1 MGRKAVFLALLLF
14 LLVLHAQSSKTA
26 NVGRTWTVDD
36 DGPADFHTVQEAVDA
51 ASNGDTIFV
60 HNGTYLE
67 RVVVNKTISLLG
79 ENPFG
84 TIIDAERSLSVISI
98 EADHVTLKSLTLRNS
113 HAHWA
118 FDESGGVYLYS
129 SDYCTIENCIAIG
142 NHNGVNLRRS
152 SYNNISNNLVADN
165 MAGIVVGDSSNNNLI
180 KGNRVLNNS
189 ENGNSMQIE
198 WYTNNNTIVENY
210 FYNSTRAPLLIWSPA
225 SGAVYHNNFMS
236 NAPPV
241 IDAQMGGLDFAW
253 SKNGEGNFWIDYTGV
268 DANGDGVGDTPY
280 IIQYLLPP
288 TPDSYEPKYGNT
300 SDSCPLMKPYEWLQ
314 GDVNYDAVVNI
325 LDLFTIAKAFG
336 SSIYDANWN
345 PRCDLNNDKTINILD
360 IFEVASRF
368 REKMSWPPR

>member
-1 MGRKAVFLALLLF
+1 
-14 LLVLHAQSSKTA
+14 
-26 NVGRTWTVDD
+26 VDD

-98 EADHVTLKSLTLRNS
+98 EADHVTLKSFTLRNS

-165 MAGIVVGDSSNNNLI
+165 MAGILVGDSSNNNLI

-198 WYTNNNTIVENY
+198 WYTNNNIIVENY

-236 NAPPV
+236 NASLV

-253 SKNGEGNFWIDYTGV
+253 SKDGEGNFWMNYSGV
-268 DANGDGVGDTPY
+268 DADGDGLGDTLYLIPY
-280 IIQYLLPP
+280 LSDGGTWTYK
-288 TPDSYEPKYGNT
+288 TTNDSY
-300 SDSCPLMKPYEWLQ
+300 PLMKPYNWIK

-325 LDLFTIAKAFG
+325 LDLFAIARTFDSRPG
-336 SSIYDANWN
+336 DMRWN
-345 PRCDLNNDKTINILD
+345 PRCDLNDDKTINILD

-368 REKMSWPPR
+368 KKEMSWPPQ